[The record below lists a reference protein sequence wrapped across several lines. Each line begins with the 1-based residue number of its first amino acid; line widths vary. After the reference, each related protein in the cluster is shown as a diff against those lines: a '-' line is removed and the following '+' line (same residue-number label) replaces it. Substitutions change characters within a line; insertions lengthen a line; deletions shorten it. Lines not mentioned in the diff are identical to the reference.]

1 MSKFKNNTLI
11 MDTNSSKNSESISN
25 TNSTNPT
32 STSSFLKTENF
43 EKFKMFDSDL
53 KKSDGIISEKD
64 LNDDFDVIISKYSII
79 KNKLNNLWNKL
90 D

>member
-1 MSKFKNNTLI
+1 

-25 TNSTNPT
+25 TNSTNSTNSANSTNPT